1 MAAAAAPIRAVVRI
15 RGGSEGSDLFATGSK
30 VALVMHRAG
39 LAPET
44 RSFEFD
50 QVFPSDVPTAQVH
63 THAVA
68 PLCAH
73 VLAGRHA
80 LLLAVGEARSG
91 KGMTLSG
98 PGLPQGST
106 AELPPGVVQLALR
119 QLCAGAGGD
128 ANAPLS
134 AAGAGGA
141 DGGPEWRIA
150 MQHTAMYHER
160 PFDLLTGRVQPAP
173 SSALEAPLP
182 GALARGLSV
191 VKAASLDELLSA
203 YARSLVAL
211 QALAAEHGIDE
222 GSITTVC
229 TFTLRQPAPAPS
241 SGPDATVGVGRPGG
255 GAASVSTR
263 PGQGGTSDVAGEDEL
278 WSRLTICRVGG
289 WEALS
294 EPLDELRLRQPPA
307 SFASVVAL
315 SRMLGAAAERLEGGV
330 PIDGFSAALPRMLA
344 GQLGGNAHVL
354 ILCCVR
360 PGSTILS
367 RSSLQLCA
375 RARAGRCYPVVN
387 DAAVRALHRQ
397 LHAEASALRAE
408 LATIA
413 ATGAATAGGA
423 LASEEAARAAVR
435 QSELEGQALRA
446 EMRAAALTDERDRA
460 LADAAAKA
468 DTLATAEAERR
479 ETLTRLLASEEESV
493 RRGQALLDL
502 KVEREAEAADADE
515 RAAELGARLA
525 RAEATADAESARAA
539 QLAELHD
546 ASAAALR
553 AARADASELEEDV
566 VAYRS
571 TLLRRGEEMDAA
583 QDRLAALQAEL
594 IASAQAA
601 DAAERARDE
610 ARHAAE
616 ALAAEL
622 RGADGELARASAQAD
637 ELRDALEAQR
647 WAAHSNAARASELV
661 LGAAGADAHLA
672 LARTDAVRALSLI
685 HI

>member
-255 GAASVSTR
+255 GRMAGIRRLWFAGRCSFCAGRVQSRDQSAGHFKLIRPAFHQNRIGAGVRLQRGVRHQLTEHLHQLRGLHVLDSKDLDEFFRSGRCFGRRFCRALGSSTI
-263 PGQGGTSDVAGEDEL
+263 GK
-278 WSRLTICRVGG
+278 RVGF
-289 WEALS
+289 LS
-294 EPLDELRLRQPPA
+294 PAACSKRVILSGCGNRRQHA
-307 SFASVVAL
+307 RQWVKFARTTVIHHRVD
-315 SRMLGAAAERLEGGV
+315 AAGTA
-330 PIDGFSAALPRMLA
+330 
-344 GQLGGNAHVL
+344 
-354 ILCCVR
+354 R
-360 PGSTILS
+360 PGSVFGEGLHPHDAGHRAGAQQRCENGLGS
-367 RSSLQLCA
+367 DHGCLRSNERFEMGQLCA
-375 RARAGRCYPVVN
+375 AGRNSGQRLGTQRNGGFEQCGRRDGRLTGGQSGGHCQSANGHAAACQSHPQQIAGLA
-387 DAAVRALHRQ
+387 DAAIH
-397 LHAEASALRAE
+397 
-408 LATIA
+408 
-413 ATGAATAGGA
+413 
-423 LASEEAARAAVR
+423 
-435 QSELEGQALRA
+435 
-446 EMRAAALTDERDRA
+446 RA
-460 LADAAAKA
+460 LADGQLIG
-468 DTLATAEAERR
+468 D
-479 ETLTRLLASEEESV
+479 LLAGLTGKIGHHQHFTISLRQCV
-493 RRGQALLDL
+493 
-502 KVEREAEAADADE
+502 
-515 RAAELGARLA
+515 
-525 RAEATADAESARAA
+525 
-539 QLAELHD
+539 QLFVQHKAVLSGGN
-546 ASAAALR
+546 AIQR
-553 AARADASELEEDV
+553 IVGFRNG
-566 VAYRS
+566 
-571 TLLRRGEEMDAA
+571 LLR
-583 QDRLAALQAEL
+583 Q
-594 IASAQAA
+594 
-601 DAAERARDE
+601 
-610 ARHAAE
+610 
-616 ALAAEL
+616 
-622 RGADGELARASAQAD
+622 
-637 ELRDALEAQR
+637 
-647 WAAHSNAARASELV
+647 
-661 LGAAGADAHLA
+661 
-672 LARTDAVRALSLI
+672 
-685 HI
+685 